1 MRQSFKS
8 KLLSAFAWATPAFSA
23 ALPSHELDREVTGPQ
38 GKLFQLDFQQNY
50 AQATFSIPCT
60 GCGHTDQDDESLT
73 LSFTSHAL
81 DAACG
86 SSNITLNGVHL
97 PQEWTG
103 DVASGF
109 GTYQGVTNLQ
119 QNAWFLQR
127 DLDLE
132 WKSACLHGYDESDE
146 AAQVVTVNIKAID
159 GKPITTPSG
168 FTISFK
174 QQTSPPSLLRLESVP
189 NPSASNRD
197 VAESWREPP
206 LSLRLL
212 PPKTTTEV
220 HEVGLQSLEDQ
231 IRELKALQAE
241 LAQLQ
246 TLVAEKKRYLNS
258 QLRKQIKTFTEE
270 LNQCD
275 GITCIVKTIAHEA
288 QGVWRV
294 AYVRFQT
301 NKHDSA
307 DMGRPEEVFAHAHG
321 SNTQVS
327 GGRLKTG
334 SSTASTPNQ
343 ASTLTTPSSRPVQSG
358 IPAVQSACPADGS
371 SCSVVGTQELPP
383 RPQKAS
389 PYLLALEITLS
400 VLCCGCLIATIR
412 HKCASLRTRT
422 ERAAAWEERR
432 NAQAY
437 RRAARQ
443 HAWRNWWRGNW
454 GTARRTDAQR
464 IVDYEEKRALIQE
477 QEGVLEDAMQDEIR
491 QLRAAHDIV
500 NDLVRDAEEG
510 RVVNHA
516 PCNCQRQQPREPYS
530 PLSTAST
537 YPPTSLPEIPS
548 RPLSRT
554 DSLPSYRSGAP
565 TEPPNY
571 DSEVDMSE
579 VVANGFRQYTTAT
592 RSTTSEVSSHW
603 TADSSVVDVS
613 PRPSAETLRYP
624 QSLRSLRTGDDY
636 TSDESDAD

>member
-1 MRQSFKS
+1 MRRSFKS
-8 KLLSAFAWATPAFSA
+8 KLLSACAWAAPVFSA
-23 ALPSHELDREVTGPQ
+23 ALPSHERDHEVSRLQ
-38 GKLFQLDFQQNY
+38 GKLLQLDVQQNY

-60 GCGHTDQDDESLT
+60 GCGHTDHDDESLT

-81 DAACG
+81 DTACG

-97 PQEWTG
+97 PQEWNG
-103 DVASGF
+103 DFASGY
-109 GTYQGVTNLQ
+109 GSYQGVTDLQ

-132 WKSACLHGYDESDE
+132 WKSACLHGYEESDE

-189 NPSASNRD
+189 DPSASNRE
-197 VAESWREPP
+197 VAESWRNPP
-206 LSLRLL
+206 QSLRLSSSN
-212 PPKTTTEV
+212 TTAEV
-220 HEVGLQSLEDQ
+220 HEVELQSLEDQ

-241 LAQLQ
+241 LVQLQ
-246 TLVAEKKRYLNS
+246 AVIAEKKRHLNS
-258 QLRKQIKTFTEE
+258 QIRKQVKTFTEE
-270 LNQCD
+270 LHECD

-288 QGVWRV
+288 HGVWRIV
-294 AYVRFQT
+294 YVRFQT
-301 NKHDSA
+301 NNRDSA
-307 DMGRPEEVFAHAHG
+307 DMGRPEEVFAQAHG
-321 SNTQVS
+321 HTTQTS
-327 GGRLKTG
+327 
-334 SSTASTPNQ
+334 ASCG
-343 ASTLTTPSSRPVQSG
+343 AAG
-358 IPAVQSACPADGS
+358 SAC
-371 SCSVVGTQELPP
+371 SVIAPQELPP
-383 RPQKAS
+383 RPHKPS
-389 PYLLALEITLS
+389 PYLLALEITLG
-400 VLCCGCLIATIR
+400 VLCCGCLIAIIR
-412 HKCASLRTRT
+412 HKCSSLRTRT
-422 ERAAAWEERR
+422 ERAAAREERL

-454 GTARRTDAQR
+454 TSRRKDSER

-516 PCNCQRQQPREPYS
+516 PCICHRQQPRAPYS

-579 VVANGFRQYTTAT
+579 VVANGFRQYTTTAG
-592 RSTTSEVSSHW
+592 STTSEVSSHW
-603 TADSSVVDVS
+603 TPDSSVIDVS

-624 QSLRSLRTGDDY
+624 QSLRSLRTGDEDM
-636 TSDESDAD
+636 SDESDCD

>member
-1 MRQSFKS
+1 MRRSFKS
-8 KLLSAFAWATPAFSA
+8 TFLSACAWAAPVFSA
-23 ALPSHELDREVTGPQ
+23 ALPSHDRNVTRPE
-38 GKLFQLDFQQNY
+38 GKLLQLDFHQNY
-50 AQATFSIPCT
+50 AQATFSVPCT

-81 DAACG
+81 DVPCG
-86 SSNITLNGVHL
+86 SSNLTLNGLPL

-103 DVASGF
+103 DFASGY
-109 GTYQGVTNLQ
+109 GSYQGVTHLQ
-119 QNAWFLQR
+119 QNAWFLQH

-132 WKSACLHGYDESDE
+132 WESACLHGYDESDE
-146 AAQVVTVNIKAID
+146 TAQVVTVNIKAID
-159 GKPITTPSG
+159 GKPITSPSG

-174 QQTSPPSLLRLESVP
+174 QHTSPPSLLRLESIP

-206 LSLRLL
+206 QSLRLSSAN
-212 PPKTTTEV
+212 TTIETDEA
-220 HEVGLQSLEDQ
+220 ESQSLEDQ

-241 LAQLQ
+241 LTKLQ
-246 TLVAEKKRYLNS
+246 ALVAEKKRLLNS
-258 QLRKQIKTFTEE
+258 RFRKQVKTFTEE

-275 GITCIVKTIAHEA
+275 GITCILKTIAHEA
-288 QGVWRV
+288 HGAWRV

-301 NKHDSA
+301 NDRDFS
-307 DMGRPEEVFAHAHG
+307 DMGRPEGVFAPAHG
-321 SNTQVS
+321 HTAQLS
-327 GGRLKTG
+327 GGRLRIE
-334 SSTASTPNQ
+334 STAPTPIQ
-343 ASTLTTPSSRPVQSG
+343 PSSVTLPSSNPVQSRTPNVESG
-358 IPAVQSACPADGS
+358 CAADGS
-371 SCSVVGTQELPP
+371 SCPVVAPQELPP
-383 RPQKAS
+383 RPQKPS
-389 PYLLALEITLS
+389 PYLLALEIALS
-400 VLCCGCLIATIR
+400 LLCCGCLVAIIR

-422 ERAAAWEERR
+422 ERAAAREERI

-454 GTARRTDAQR
+454 ASRRKDSER

-491 QLRAAHDIV
+491 QLRAAHNLV
-500 NDLVRDAEEG
+500 NALVRDAEEG
-510 RVVNHA
+510 RLATRASCH
-516 PCNCQRQQPREPYS
+516 CHRQQPQAPYS

-571 DSEVDMSE
+571 DSEADMSE

-603 TADSSVVDVS
+603 TPDSSIVDVS

-624 QSLRSLRTGDDY
+624 QSLRSLRTGDED
-636 TSDESDAD
+636 TIDDWDAE